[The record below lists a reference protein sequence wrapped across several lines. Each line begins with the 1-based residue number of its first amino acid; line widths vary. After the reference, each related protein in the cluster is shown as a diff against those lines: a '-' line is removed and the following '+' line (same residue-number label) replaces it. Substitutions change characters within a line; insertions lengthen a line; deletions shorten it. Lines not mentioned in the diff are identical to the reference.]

1 MADGLRNLIG
11 KVSLSSIQDI
21 QKAIQYFPMI
31 PDVERAQAVLRIT
44 NAIAIL
50 GEQVRVSK
58 KNPITKYLKD
68 GTYVEFVD
76 WEYKHPKNIQF
87 IIIPSYPSRH
97 QTINSL
103 EDYIDSMYTSEVL
116 TDTHGNIMFDRI
128 FNRSIDGGSVMALY
142 RPDVYISQTREYS
155 TKTNLGF
162 TWYLFNN
169 VVLNYCNKM
178 VLSFMNDAGIDVYDQ
193 YLVNAYML
201 DMNEMIMREDSAEVV
216 INAIHDY
223 VTKLSYLPLE
233 FQGIYNF
240 MITKF
245 DIKSLSDNFK
255 SLVKRIEDRITNTF
269 LLYDE
274 GIKPIFG
281 GIPEPNGMN
290 HVHTVLIS
298 DGSNVVNVLESY
310 KEIREKSL
318 YANIDIEDTKF
329 KKFIFQQ
336 SEAIGMREFGW
347 LQDTLK
353 YINTA
358 QLDKF
363 KKTMVNEDIS
373 FNIDL
378 SKMYALKKS
387 NIIKTFIQNSVQNFT
402 FGCVK
407 KTCYILGVKGDKV
420 YMVPIFTGN
429 ENALIRRLQE
439 MDKRLIVRVIEF
451 KDNEPRDLMSTS
463 MMVIESANKIEFD
476 KDTNLKF
483 TFRRTDK
490 NTYMNRYSEI
500 HNVLVQNSRNKNYEA
515 MKTDLA
521 RLYALIYIIERDVT
535 HSMKPVSPS
544 VKADGT
550 KARMFA
556 KNDMK
561 RYTDEVLAHDKT
573 FDLSKHFA
581 EAKIKEQIEKEY
593 EVKINTLG
601 VKKLLKT
608 LI

>member
-1 MADGLRNLIG
+1 MADGIRNLIN

-44 NAIAIL
+44 NAIAML

-58 KNPITKYLKD
+58 KNPITKYLRA

-76 WEYKHPKNIQF
+76 WEYKHPRNIQF
-87 IIIPSYPSRH
+87 IIVPSYPSRH

-116 TDTHGNIMFDRI
+116 TDTSGNIMFDRI
-128 FNRSIDGGSVMALY
+128 FNRAIDGGSVMSLY
-142 RPDVYISQTREYS
+142 RPDVYTSQTREYS
-155 TKTNLGF
+155 TKTNLCA

-178 VLSFMNDAGIDVYDQ
+178 VLSFMSDAGIDVYDQ

-201 DMNEMIMREDSAEVV
+201 DMNEMIMREDSPEVV

-223 VTKLSYLPLE
+223 ITKLSYIPLE

-240 MITKF
+240 MIAKF
-245 DIKSLSDNFK
+245 DVKSLSDNFK
-255 SLVKRIEDRITNTF
+255 PLVERIKDRITNTF
-269 LLYDE
+269 LLYDKE
-274 GIKPIFG
+274 IKPVFG

-290 HVHTVLIS
+290 HVHTALIS
-298 DGSNVVNVLESY
+298 NGSNVVNVLESY
-310 KEIREKSL
+310 KETREKSL
-318 YANIDIEDTKF
+318 YDNIDIGEIKF
-329 KKFIFQQ
+329 RKFIFQQ
-336 SEAIGMREFGW
+336 SQAIDMRELGW
-347 LQDTLK
+347 LHGSLN
-353 YINTA
+353 YINTVD
-358 QLDKF
+358 LSKF
-363 KKTMVNEDIS
+363 KRTMVNEGIS
-373 FNIDL
+373 FNIDR
-378 SKMYALKKS
+378 SKMYALKNAK
-387 NIIKTFIQNSVQNFT
+387 IIKTFIENTTQNLT
-402 FGCVK
+402 FGCIK
-407 KTCYILGVKGDKV
+407 KTCYILGVKGDRV
-420 YMVPIFTGN
+420 YMIPIFTGN
-429 ENALIRRLQE
+429 DNSLIRKLQE
-439 MDKRLIVRVIEF
+439 MKERLIVRVIEF
-451 KDNEPRDLMSTS
+451 KNNEPRDMISSPMMITEST
-463 MMVIESANKIEFD
+463 NKIEFD

-500 HNVLVQNSRNKNYEA
+500 HNILVQNSRNKNYEA

-561 RYTDEVLAHDKT
+561 RYTDEVLAHDKS

-581 EAKIKEQIEKEY
+581 EAKVREQIEKEY
-593 EVKINTLG
+593 EFKINTLG